1 MAQSAING
9 EDIEDSKNEL
19 AEEVDQD
26 KDHDEGE
33 LWELLNWHDQRKWP
47 DYETAEPLDEFDSW
61 VVWRIMIVGF
71 HFRFKL
77 FLVDLCNSNYLN
89 SELEISMTV
98 LNSWL
103 TFLFSFAFLR
113 LILL

>member
-19 AEEVDQD
+19 TEEVDQD

-47 DYETAEPLDEFDSW
+47 DDETAEPLDKFDSW
-61 VVWRIMIVGF
+61 VV
-71 HFRFKL
+71 
-77 FLVDLCNSNYLN
+77 
-89 SELEISMTV
+89 
-98 LNSWL
+98 
-103 TFLFSFAFLR
+103 
-113 LILL
+113 

>member
-47 DYETAEPLDEFDSW
+47 DDKTAEPLDEFDSW
-61 VVWRIMIVGF
+61 VVWRVMIVSI

-98 LNSWL
+98 LISWL